1 MSEQTWKPL
10 FRTPKSTVTKV
21 LQSPAFIHSRKQA
34 GVIVDDAGALRDLAD
49 AVETLNHADAPLAAI
64 ADRVAAAVTFL
75 RCHADS
81 LSTPSSAGQRVL
93 PSDAD
98 ADADAGDPV
107 TAGAASVTRE
117 RLIVAALHYLVT
129 PDDLVPDFRPGGY
142 IDDVLLLSWVFGAA
156 ARVLEPFMPDDPD
169 A

>member
-34 GVIVDDAGALRDLAD
+34 GVIIDDAGALRHLAD

-75 RCHADS
+75 RCHADG
-81 LSTPSSAGQRVL
+81 LATAASAGQPVL
-93 PSDAD
+93 SFDA
-98 ADADAGDPV
+98 AAEAADPV

-156 ARVLEPFMPDDPD
+156 ARVLEPFMLDDQD